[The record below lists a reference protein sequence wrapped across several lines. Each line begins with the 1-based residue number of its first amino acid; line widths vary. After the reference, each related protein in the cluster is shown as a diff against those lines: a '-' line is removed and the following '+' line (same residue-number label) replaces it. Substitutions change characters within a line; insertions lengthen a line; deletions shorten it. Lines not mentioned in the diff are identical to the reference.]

1 MFSLFNSR
9 WMRWLVV
16 WLTLLGSPGCTGVRE
31 YFHNGCK
38 VGPDYC
44 PPSAPVA
51 NNWIDAADK
60 HVHGECDDL
69 AGWWTLFDDCLLNE
83 LVDRAYHQNL
93 TLREAGYRV
102 LAARA

>member
-1 MFSLFNSR
+1 MIRNLNLLPWRHIVFSCV
-9 WMRWLVV
+9 LVCTV
-16 WLTLLGSPGCTGVRE
+16 GCTGVRE

-69 AGWWTLFDDCLLNE
+69 AGWWTA
-83 LVDRAYHQNL
+83 VR
-93 TLREAGYRV
+93 
-102 LAARA
+102 